1 MCFFDVVLRDYG
13 VKLHDKLAIGW
24 ALVVFSDGFGNFFIL
39 GLLFGTLFE
48 VLAFFYVFGLCL
60 RFVALCAIVIIG
72 EPF

>member
-24 ALVVFSDGFGNFFIL
+24 ALVVFSDGFGNFFM
-39 GLLFGTLFE
+39 
-48 VLAFFYVFGLCL
+48 VLAFFYVLGLCL